1 MSEHDETPVKLLVII
16 CLITFDLPKQN
27 PYQVIMS
34 IQFWFQ
40 WDLDLVLVNLTTC
53 LVDNKILR
61 VEQ

>member
-1 MSEHDETPVKLLVII
+1 MSEHDETPVKLLVI

-27 PYQVIMS
+27 PYQMIMS

-53 LVDNKILR
+53 LVHNKILR